1 MKQALVVTILF
12 IFLFPQLIFSQW
24 LEKSGSPFIKNYT
37 PQVYNAHPQN
47 WDITQDKRGLMYF
60 GNVSGV
66 LEFDG
71 ENWNLTELPDKKSTR
86 EIFIDKTGKIYI
98 GSSGEI
104 GYMATDKSGNLNY
117 HSLNHMVD
125 KKHKPFYDV
134 YDIFR
139 INDTVY
145 FRTQQKV
152 LTYHNDTIIVA
163 EIERNSERTEIT
175 ESFSY
180 NQQPYFYIEG
190 IGIVS
195 LTKGQFNKLIDK
207 SAFGGHPVEASMQL
221 DSNTLLLN
229 ADNHLYALHFE
240 NDKFIV
246 EPFTTSNDKFFHEN
260 EIYEGMLKY
269 DDYILIG
276 TSLGGV
282 AILDKNGNIIKTI
295 DEKDG
300 LEIGSIYDLYKDKQN
315 NIWVCASN
323 GIANIEISSPI
334 TYWDKTHGLKG
345 YVDDILKHEDRLY
358 LATGNG
364 LNYLHNSQIKSI
376 SNLNSQTWKIHLYTS
391 DHTEELL
398 LGTNKGLFKI
408 QKDNLKPVWTKKNI
422 FEIYNSPEYPNMLF
436 LGLSDGLFSL
446 KRKNGKWVEEG
457 RMKGIKYNVRSIIS
471 DQTGNLWLS
480 TFRNGVY
487 KIKISGN
494 NVTQPAK
501 INYYNKDDGFK
512 SLRNIIIYKFRER
525 LVFATE
531 KGLYK
536 YNKTKDSFEPDA
548 GFGNIFTTGEQ
559 GVFAFT
565 TDKKDRIWLS
575 GLSNKNNEIGY
586 GYLTENGDYKW
597 NFTPFRRI
605 PDMTV
610 LDIYSENNTT
620 WIGGT
625 EGLFQYHPNPY
636 FKPGVFSTHIRKVT
650 LNGDSIIF
658 NGTYPV
664 SIDQKKQL
672 GNKQPKSFIPEIKF
686 KNNTV
691 VFSFSAT
698 NYSYAEK
705 TRYSYCLEGFNKDW
719 SPWTSLTRTRYTN
732 LNAGTY
738 TFLVRAKNTYGK
750 ISKPVRYQFTI
761 LEPWYAHPIAYFL
774 YSILAIVIIW
784 LIVRFFTRRLK
795 RSNEKLER
803 MVEERTKEIEQQK
816 EEIIAQSNQLEKTNH
831 ELEKLSIVARETDNA
846 VIIINPTGSIEWVN
860 EAFERLYGYNLDD
873 LNNTD
878 IRNSKLYHDIKE
890 TIDQCIKEQKSK
902 TTEFQSETKGG
913 KTIWI
918 QTTLTPILNPQG
930 KLNKLIAINSDI
942 SQIKEAE
949 EEIKKQKAE
958 IETQRDHAKE
968 QKEYIE
974 NQNVELEKHRHH
986 LEKLVEQRTK
996 DLKEAKEK
1004 AEEANRLKSSFLANM
1019 SHEIRTPMNA
1029 IVGFSNLL
1037 NDSEIEEDLRKELT
1051 NQINVHSNSLLNLI
1065 DNIIDL
1071 AKIDSDQ
1078 LQLKQAECDVDQI
1091 MDELYHSFTDN
1102 VMYKNITLLTSTDE
1116 KIKQYNIYADS
1127 YRLKQIFSN
1136 LIDNAIKFTDQGFVE
1151 YGYKIHSN
1159 NGGSYILFFVKDS
1172 GIGINKKQQEAIFHR
1187 FTKIED
1193 NKEKL
1198 YRGAGLGLTI
1208 SKNLIELMKGE
1219 IWLESTPHAGTT
1231 FFFRLPAN
1239 SINSKNNE

>member
-1 MKQALVVTILF
+1 MKQVLIIFFF
-12 IFLFPQLIFSQW
+12 IFLVPQSLFSQW
-24 LEKSGSPFIKNYT
+24 LKKSGSPFIKNYT
-37 PQVYNAHPQN
+37 PQIYNAHPQN
-47 WDITQDKRGLMYF
+47 WDIAQDKRGLMYF

-71 ENWNLTELPDKKSTR
+71 ESWSLTELPGKKSTR
-86 EIFIDKTGKIYI
+86 EIFIDENGKIYI

-104 GYMATDKSGNLNY
+104 GYMGTDKRGNLKY
-117 HSLNHMVD
+117 HSLNHLID
-125 KKHKPFYDV
+125 KKHQPFYDV
-134 YDIFR
+134 YDIFQ
-139 INDTVY
+139 INNTIY

-152 LTYHNDTIIVA
+152 LSYHEDTVNVIA
-163 EIERNSERTEIT
+163 IEKNSERTEIT
-175 ESFSY
+175 GSFCY
-180 NQQPYFYIEG
+180 NKQPFFYIEG
-190 IGIVS
+190 
-195 LTKGQFNKLIDK
+195 KGLVKLSDGHFEKIMDI
-207 SAFGGHPVEASMQL
+207 SAFDGNTIESSLQL
-221 DSNTLLLN
+221 DQHTFLLN
-229 ADNHLYALHFE
+229 AENNLYKLRFE
-240 NDKFIV
+240 EDGYFV
-246 EPFTTSNDKFFHEN
+246 EPFATSNDHFFLKN
-260 EIYEGMLKY
+260 EIYEGLLKY
-269 DDYILIG
+269 DDYIIIG
-276 TSLGGV
+276 TSLGGI
-282 AILDKNGNIIKTI
+282 AILDKNGNIIKII
-295 DEKDG
+295 DDKDG
-300 LEIGSIYDLYKDKQN
+300 LNIGSIYDLYKDKQN

-334 TYWDKTHGLKG
+334 SYWNKTHGLKG
-345 YVDDILKHEDRLY
+345 YVNDIVKHRGRLY

-364 LNYLHNSQIKSI
+364 LNFLHNSQIKSI
-376 SNLNSQTWKIHLYTS
+376 SNLNTQTWKLHFY
-391 DHTEELL
+391 HQGNAEELL
-398 LGTNKGLFKI
+398 IGTNKGLFKI
-408 QKDNLKPVWTKKNI
+408 LENKLEPIWTQRNT
-422 FEIYNSPEYPNMLF
+422 FELYSSPEIPNILF
-436 LGLSDGLFSL
+436 MGLSDGLFAL
-446 KRKNGKWVEEG
+446 KNINGKWVEAG
-457 RMKGIKYNVRSIIS
+457 RIKDIKYNIRSIVT
-471 DQTGNLWLS
+471 DQAGNLWAS

-487 KIKISGN
+487 RIKISGN
-494 NVTQPAK
+494 NITQPDK
-501 INYYNKDDGFK
+501 ISYYDKDDGFK
-512 SLRNIIIYKFRER
+512 SLRNIMIYKYKDD

-536 YNKTKDSFEPDA
+536 YNKTSNRFEPDDR
-548 GFGNIFTTGEQ
+548 FGEFLTTGEQ
-559 GVFAFT
+559 GIFAFT
-565 TDKKDRIWLS
+565 ADKKNRVWLS
-575 GLSNKNNEIGY
+575 GLTNKNNEIGY
-586 GYLTENGDYKW
+586 GFPENGKHKW

-620 WIGGT
+620 WIGGS
-625 EGLFQYHPNPY
+625 EGLYQYHPNPY
-636 FKPGVFSTHIRKVT
+636 FKPDKFSAHIRKVSV
-650 LNGDSIIF
+650 NGDSIIF

-664 SIDQKKQL
+664 SEEQKHQPN
-672 GNKQPKSFIPEIKF
+672 NKQPKSYIPKLKY
-686 KNNTV
+686 KNNTLGV
-691 VFSFSAT
+691 SFSAS
-698 NYSYAEK
+698 NYSNTEK
-705 TRYSYCLEGFNKDW
+705 TLYSYCLEGFNKDW
-719 SPWTSLTRTRYTN
+719 SKWSSLNRTRYTN

-738 TFLVRAKNTYGK
+738 TFIVRAKNTYGK
-750 ISKPVRYQFTI
+750 ISKPVKYQFTI
-761 LEPWYAHPIAYFL
+761 LKPWYTHPIAYFI
-774 YSILAIVIIW
+774 YSIIIIVIVWI
-784 LIVRFFTRRLK
+784 IVRFFTRRLK

-846 VIIINPTGSIEWVN
+846 VVIINPTGTIEWVN
-860 EAFERLYGYNLDD
+860 EAFERLYGYD
-873 LNNTD
+873 LQDLTDTD
-878 IRNSKLYHDIKE
+878 IRESKLYHEIKD

-902 TTEFQSETKGG
+902 TIEFQSETKDEN
-913 KTIWI
+913 KIWI

-974 NQNVELEKHRHH
+974 NQNAELEKHRHQ

-1037 NDSEIEEDLRKELT
+1037 NDREIDEDLRKELT

-1078 LQLKQAECDVDQI
+1078 LELKQAECDVDQI
-1091 MDELYHSFTDN
+1091 INELYHSFTDN
-1102 VMYKNITLLTSTDE
+1102 VMYKNITLLTNTDE
-1116 KIKQYNIYADS
+1116 NLNKYNISADS

-1151 YGYKIHSN
+1151 YGYKIHSGN
-1159 NGGSYILFFVKDS
+1159 KSPYILFFVKDS

-1208 SKNLIELMKGE
+1208 SKNLIELMGGE
-1219 IWLESTPHAGTT
+1219 IWLESTPHAGST
-1231 FFFRLPAN
+1231 FFFTLPAN
-1239 SINSKNNE
+1239 CLNPKNNE

>member
-1 MKQALVVTILF
+1 
-12 IFLFPQLIFSQW
+12 
-24 LEKSGSPFIKNYT
+24 
-37 PQVYNAHPQN
+37 
-47 WDITQDKRGLMYF
+47 
-60 GNVSGV
+60 
-66 LEFDG
+66 
-71 ENWNLTELPDKKSTR
+71 
-86 EIFIDKTGKIYI
+86 
-98 GSSGEI
+98 
-104 GYMATDKSGNLNY
+104 
-117 HSLNHMVD
+117 
-125 KKHKPFYDV
+125 
-134 YDIFR
+134 
-139 INDTVY
+139 
-145 FRTQQKV
+145 
-152 LTYHNDTIIVA
+152 
-163 EIERNSERTEIT
+163 
-175 ESFSY
+175 
-180 NQQPYFYIEG
+180 
-190 IGIVS
+190 
-195 LTKGQFNKLIDK
+195 
-207 SAFGGHPVEASMQL
+207 
-221 DSNTLLLN
+221 
-229 ADNHLYALHFE
+229 
-240 NDKFIV
+240 
-246 EPFTTSNDKFFHEN
+246 
-260 EIYEGMLKY
+260 
-269 DDYILIG
+269 
-276 TSLGGV
+276 
-282 AILDKNGNIIKTI
+282 
-295 DEKDG
+295 
-300 LEIGSIYDLYKDKQN
+300 
-315 NIWVCASN
+315 
-323 GIANIEISSPI
+323 
-334 TYWDKTHGLKG
+334 
-345 YVDDILKHEDRLY
+345 
-358 LATGNG
+358 
-364 LNYLHNSQIKSI
+364 
-376 SNLNSQTWKIHLYTS
+376 
-391 DHTEELL
+391 
-398 LGTNKGLFKI
+398 
-408 QKDNLKPVWTKKNI
+408 
-422 FEIYNSPEYPNMLF
+422 
-436 LGLSDGLFSL
+436 
-446 KRKNGKWVEEG
+446 
-457 RMKGIKYNVRSIIS
+457 
-471 DQTGNLWLS
+471 
-480 TFRNGVY
+480 
-487 KIKISGN
+487 
-494 NVTQPAK
+494 
-501 INYYNKDDGFK
+501 
-512 SLRNIIIYKFRER
+512 
-525 LVFATE
+525 
-531 KGLYK
+531 
-536 YNKTKDSFEPDA
+536 
-548 GFGNIFTTGEQ
+548 
-559 GVFAFT
+559 
-565 TDKKDRIWLS
+565 
-575 GLSNKNNEIGY
+575 
-586 GYLTENGDYKW
+586 
-597 NFTPFRRI
+597 
-605 PDMTV
+605 
-610 LDIYSENNTT
+610 
-620 WIGGT
+620 
-625 EGLFQYHPNPY
+625 
-636 FKPGVFSTHIRKVT
+636 
-650 LNGDSIIF
+650 
-658 NGTYPV
+658 
-664 SIDQKKQL
+664 
-672 GNKQPKSFIPEIKF
+672 
-686 KNNTV
+686 
-691 VFSFSAT
+691 
-698 NYSYAEK
+698 
-705 TRYSYCLEGFNKDW
+705 
-719 SPWTSLTRTRYTN
+719 
-732 LNAGTY
+732 
-738 TFLVRAKNTYGK
+738 
-750 ISKPVRYQFTI
+750 
-761 LEPWYAHPIAYFL
+761 
-774 YSILAIVIIW
+774 
-784 LIVRFFTRRLK
+784 
-795 RSNEKLER
+795 

-1208 SKNLIELMKGE
+1208 SKNLIELMNGE